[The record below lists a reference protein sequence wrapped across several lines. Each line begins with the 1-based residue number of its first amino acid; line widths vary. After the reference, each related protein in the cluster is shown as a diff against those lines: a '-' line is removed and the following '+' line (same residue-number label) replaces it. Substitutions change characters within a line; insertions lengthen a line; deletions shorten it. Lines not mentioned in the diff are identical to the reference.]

1 MHIVFDTLYLPAAGA
16 EGGIKI
22 NLSMKRI
29 FTFLCLFAIVAT
41 AWASIKGYKSVLL
54 NHTDGT
60 SDIIAIEEDMT
71 IEAAAGVLTLSCS
84 KGDIAVSIAELRNWT
99 YGTVSG
105 DDNLWTG
112 IESAVADGVVV
123 RMGADCI
130 ELQNLPAGSD
140 VMLTSIDGRVVKT
153 VRVDGGYVSLP
164 LADLRGGVYILTY
177 NKKSLKIAVK

>member
-1 MHIVFDTLYLPAAGA
+1 
-16 EGGIKI
+16 
-22 NLSMKRI
+22 MKRI
-29 FTFLCLFAIVAT
+29 FTLLCLLAVVAS
-41 AWASIKGYKSVLL
+41 AGASIKGYKSVLL
-54 NHTDGT
+54 NHTDGS

-71 IEAAAGVLTLSCS
+71 IEASAGVLTLSCA
-84 KGDIAVSIAELRNWT
+84 KGDIVISISDLRNWT

-105 DDNLWTG
+105 QDNLWTG
-112 IESAVADGVVV
+112 IESPIEDGVVV

-130 ELQNLPAGSD
+130 ELQNLPGGSD
-140 VMLTSIDGRVVKT
+140 VMLTSIDGRVVRT